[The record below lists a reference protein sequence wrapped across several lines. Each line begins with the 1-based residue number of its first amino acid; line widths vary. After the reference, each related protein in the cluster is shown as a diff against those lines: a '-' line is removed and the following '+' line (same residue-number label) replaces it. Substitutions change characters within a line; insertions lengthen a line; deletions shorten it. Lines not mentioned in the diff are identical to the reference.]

1 MLQRG
6 IHLCCVMDIN
16 FWVHACTGSWL
27 ECFIPERTQRGPA
40 LFAPVHDLSRQIQI
54 LNAYC
59 REAEFLGDALHGTM
73 WDLLDE
79 MIEIHAKLAQKSLF
93 AGMNLLTH
101 VNFDQNP
108 GTEIFD
114 RKFSLYFL

>member
-1 MLQRG
+1 
-6 IHLCCVMDIN
+6 
-16 FWVHACTGSWL
+16 
-27 ECFIPERTQRGPA
+27 
-40 LFAPVHDLSRQIQI
+40 
-54 LNAYC
+54 
-59 REAEFLGDALHGTM
+59 M

-93 AGMNLLTH
+93 AGMNLLTQ
-101 VNFDQNP
+101 VNFNQNP

>member
-1 MLQRG
+1 MRASDVNIYLDAVFILIYTRL
-6 IHLCCVMDIN
+6 HLVQVSIFLVIN
-16 FWVHACTGSWL
+16 IILS
-27 ECFIPERTQRGPA
+27 IQERTQRGPA

-93 AGMNLLTH
+93 AGM
-101 VNFDQNP
+101 
-108 GTEIFD
+108 
-114 RKFSLYFL
+114 SC

>member
-1 MLQRG
+1 MRASDVNIYLDAVFILIYTRLHYVQVSIFLV
-6 IHLCCVMDIN
+6 IHIILSIQ
-16 FWVHACTGSWL
+16 
-27 ECFIPERTQRGPA
+27 ERTQRGPA

-93 AGMNLLTH
+93 AGM
-101 VNFDQNP
+101 
-108 GTEIFD
+108 
-114 RKFSLYFL
+114 SC

>member
-1 MLQRG
+1 M
-6 IHLCCVMDIN
+6 I
-16 FWVHACTGSWL
+16 
-27 ECFIPERTQRGPA
+27 
-40 LFAPVHDLSRQIQI
+40 FAPVHDLSRQIQI

-93 AGMNLLTH
+93 AGKTFSCVRHCVYKGNSAAYLITQRAS
-101 VNFDQNP
+101 NK
-108 GTEIFD
+108 
-114 RKFSLYFL
+114 RKFTGKFCI

>member
-1 MLQRG
+1 MYKITLSQVSIFLV
-6 IHLCCVMDIN
+6 IHIILSIQ
-16 FWVHACTGSWL
+16 
-27 ECFIPERTQRGPA
+27 ERTQRGPA

-93 AGMNLLTH
+93 AGM
-101 VNFDQNP
+101 
-108 GTEIFD
+108 
-114 RKFSLYFL
+114 SC

>member
-1 MLQRG
+1 M
-6 IHLCCVMDIN
+6 
-16 FWVHACTGSWL
+16 AC
-27 ECFIPERTQRGPA
+27 FVPERTQRGPA

-114 RKFSLYFL
+114 RKFSLYFM